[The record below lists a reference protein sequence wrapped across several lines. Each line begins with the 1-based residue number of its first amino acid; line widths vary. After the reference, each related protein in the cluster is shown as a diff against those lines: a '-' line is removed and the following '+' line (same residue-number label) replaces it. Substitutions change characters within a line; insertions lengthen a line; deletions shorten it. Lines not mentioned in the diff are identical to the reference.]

1 MDTRD
6 PGRET
11 SLKVVTN
18 EPNEGAVHKVLR
30 GLGKPTE
37 DEDVPKAYH
46 QWGGKN
52 CYQDL
57 ATHIITS
64 CGCKWRNAATAENK
78 SSLRKSP

>member
-1 MDTRD
+1 M
-6 PGRET
+6 
-11 SLKVVTN
+11 VTN
-18 EPNEGAVHKVLR
+18 EPNGGATHKVLG
-30 GLGKPTE
+30 GLGKPIEGE
-37 DEDVPKAYH
+37 DGPKDYH

-64 CGCKWRNAATAENK
+64 CGCKWRNTATAENT